1 MCTKSVHCGSHCVTV
16 LTIVVACTDTD
27 PSILFLNDTNR
38 GYPRAC
44 INGVWRYVCDAGWTS
59 REAEHVCSQVRF
71 TMGEIGE
78 YSSWYNTLPPLLDS
92 I

>member
-27 PSILFLNDTNR
+27 PSILFLGGTKS

-44 INGVWRYVCDAGWTS
+44 INGVWRYVCDDNWTGINAESICTQAG
-59 REAEHVCSQVRF
+59 F
-71 TMGEIGE
+71 YNGDIGE
-78 YSSWYNTLPPLLDS
+78 
-92 I
+92 